1 MLKNIYCN
9 KFNQFRVEDS
19 IPLLFHRISCGEKNI
34 QTFQDWIMKTFFVM
48 AALSFFM
55 IGCSEKGKNVILE
68 TNYGTIEIKLYDNEA
83 PVHSENFRKLVTK
96 GFYDS
101 LQFHRIIPGF
111 VIQGGDPNTKTAD
124 KLSYGQGG
132 PGYTLPAEIGK
143 PHLRGSVGMA
153 REGDQVNPQ
162 RRSSGSQFYICL
174 QNLPSL
180 DGKYTVFGE
189 VVKGMDVADSIS
201 LLQRDPRD
209 VPLKP
214 VYILKAYLEK

>member
-1 MLKNIYCN
+1 MSCDIFKP
-9 KFNQFRVEDS
+9 FGVDSAFR
-19 IPLLFHRISCGEKNI
+19 LLYHRIAYGVNEIKS
-34 QTFQDWIMKTFFVM
+34 FQDLLIRTSLTV
-48 AALSFFM
+48 AALSFLI

-68 TNYGTIEIKLYDNEA
+68 TNYGTIEIKLYDDEA
-83 PVHSENFRKLVTK
+83 PVHSENFRKLVVQ

-111 VIQGGDPNTKTAD
+111 VIQGGDPNTKTPN
-124 KLSYGQGG
+124 KMSYGEGG
-132 PGYTLPAEIGK
+132 PGYTLPAEIAK

-162 RRSSGSQFYICL
+162 RRSSGSQFYICV
-174 QNLPSL
+174 QDVPHL
-180 DGKYTVFGE
+180 DGQYTVFGE
-189 VVKGMDVADSIS
+189 VVKGMNVVDSIAV
-201 LLQRDPRD
+201 QPRDQRD

>member
-1 MLKNIYCN
+1 MQKYGDTKRKKL
-9 KFNQFRVEDS
+9 
-19 IPLLFHRISCGEKNI
+19 GWI
-34 QTFQDWIMKTFFVM
+34 QTQLNSLLRIFVPLFFYS
-48 AALSFFM
+48 LLLQS
-55 IGCSEKGKNVILE
+55 CSTKGKNVILE
-68 TNYGTIEIKLYDNEA
+68 TNYGTIEIKLYDDDA
-83 PVHSENFRKLVTK
+83 PVHSENFRNLVVH

-101 LQFHRIIPGF
+101 LQFHRIIPEF
-111 VIQGGDPNTKTAD
+111 VIQGGDPNTRTAD
-124 KLSYGQGG
+124 KMTYGEGG

-162 RRSSGSQFYICL
+162 RRSNGSQFYICL

-189 VVKGMDVADSIS
+189 VVKGMNVVDSIS
-201 LLQRDPRD
+201 IQPRDPRD

-214 VYILKAYLEK
+214 VYILKAYMEK

>member
-1 MLKNIYCN
+1 MMKNTFCN
-9 KFNQFRVEDS
+9 KFNPFRFEGS
-19 IPLLFHRISCGEKNI
+19 IPLLFHRILCGVKKI
-34 QTFQDWIMKTFFVM
+34 QSFQDWNMKTFFVI
-48 AALSFFM
+48 AALSFLM
-55 IGCSEKGKNVILE
+55 IGCSGKGKNVILE
-68 TNYGTIEIKLYDNEA
+68 TNYGTIEIKLYDDAA
-83 PVHSENFRKLVTK
+83 PVHSENFRKLAAE

-111 VIQGGDPNTKTAD
+111 VIQGGDPNTKTPN
-124 KLSYGQGG
+124 KMSYGQGG

-162 RRSSGSQFYICL
+162 RRSNGSQFYICL

-189 VVKGMDVADSIS
+189 VVKGMDVVDSIS
-201 LLQRDPRD
+201 VQPRDARD
-209 VPLKP
+209 VPIKP

>member
-1 MLKNIYCN
+1 MMKNIYCN
-9 KFNQFRVEDS
+9 KFNPFRVESS
-19 IPLLFHRISCGEKNI
+19 ILLLFHHISCGVNKI
-34 QTFQDWIMKTFFVM
+34 KSFQDLLIRTSLTV
-48 AALSFFM
+48 AALSFLM

-68 TNYGTIEIKLYDNEA
+68 TNYGTIEIKLYDDAA
-83 PVHSENFRKLVTK
+83 PVHSENFRKLVVQ

-111 VIQGGDPNTKTAD
+111 VIQAGDPNTRTAN
-124 KLSYGQGG
+124 KLSYGEGG